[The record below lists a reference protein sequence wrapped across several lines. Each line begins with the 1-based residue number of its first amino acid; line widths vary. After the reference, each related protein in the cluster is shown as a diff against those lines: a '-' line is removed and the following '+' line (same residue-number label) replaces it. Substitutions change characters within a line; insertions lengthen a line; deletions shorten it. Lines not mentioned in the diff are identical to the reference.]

1 MSESIERKL
10 TELKKIFPPNTT
22 AEQRYTTIIDLG
34 RKLPPFPD
42 AWKTSDR
49 IVRGCQSTLY
59 LHTTFED
66 GKLFFST
73 FSDALISAGL
83 SALLTHFYSGESPE
97 TILKT
102 PPLFLQELN
111 ILSSLSPNRSNGLSQ
126 IYLRIKQDT
135 LKFLIVK

>member
-1 MSESIERKL
+1 MNESIERKL
-10 TELKKIFPPNTT
+10 TELKNIFSSQAT
-22 AEQRYTTIIDLG
+22 AEQRYNAIMDLA

-42 AWKTSDR
+42 DWKTPDR

-59 LHTTFED
+59 LHASFEN

-83 SALLTHFYSGESPE
+83 AALLTYFYSGETPE
-97 TILKT
+97 TILKS

-126 IYLRIKQDT
+126 IHLRIKQEAV
-135 LKFLIVK
+135 KFLIVK